1 MLSGNPILLK
11 SIIGIGRQGSRT
23 LSPPKASLPLLFND
37 NIKFCSKCKQSKK
50 LSEFNGDSARKDGY
64 RSWCKSCTRQID
76 KQYSQTER
84 YKKIRKLY
92 RQTKKYK
99 NINSQHQIRYRKR
112 YPQKIAAHNA
122 LNRYIPLGKIQKP
135 DKYRCFCGKQAKE
148 YHHYLG
154 YSPEHFFDVIPVC
167 RLCHAKIHRNQ
178 NNRQRGGRIKSIPL
192 PVRGLPALL
201 FARKSR

>member
-1 MLSGNPILLK
+1 MRPAVKQINSG
-11 SIIGIGRQGSRT
+11 QT
-23 LSPPKASLPLLFND
+23 AQKASFAGRSVCPLFD
-37 NIKFCSKCKQSKK
+37 NTQFKQCSKCKQSKK

-64 RSWCKSCTRQID
+64 RSWCKSCTRLID

-84 YKKIRKLY
+84 HKKIRKLY

-99 NINSQHQIRYRKR
+99 KINSQHQIRYRKR

-135 DKYRCFCGKQAKE
+135 DKYRCFCGEHAKE